1 MSTAVQQRLV
11 ELWKTPRTL
20 HGTLGTV
27 DHKEIGRRYI
37 ATALIFLIVGG
48 LEALAM
54 RLQLA
59 KPGGTL
65 LTPEMYDQIFTM
77 HGMTMIFW
85 YASPILSGFGV
96 FLIPL
101 MIGARDLAFPRL
113 NAFTYWTFLLSGV
126 LLYIGPLL
134 GQAPNDGWYAF
145 APYNERMF
153 SPSYGMDFWNL
164 ALILLTISTVGGAIN
179 FIVTILRLRAPGMT
193 ISRMPLFLY
202 STLTVSFVTLFSLPA
217 LTAVNIFLELDR
229 RWQFRFFDT
238 PHGGNALLW
247 QHVFWFFGH
256 PWVYIIFLPATGMIS
271 MIIPVFSRRPIVG
284 YSYVAAA
291 TVLTG
296 MVGFSVWVHHMFV
309 TGISHLTMSFFSA
322 ASMTISIFTI
332 IQVFAW
338 LATIWK
344 GRPVMTAAMHYAVGF
359 IALIVV
365 GGLDGVASAVLPL
378 DWQITETYW
387 IVSHIHYVL
396 VGANMFPVF
405 AALYYWLPK
414 MTGRRL
420 SERLGKI
427 SFWVMFAGFNLAFF
441 TMHVLG
447 VEGMPRRI
455 YTYVRGL
462 GWGGLNL
469 VVTVGAFILALGI
482 LLTIIN
488 FFWSLKHGQLA
499 GKNPWNADTLE
510 WSTESPPPPYGS
522 VHLPTVASR
531 HPLWDEHEE
540 EHDPDGERILDQGR
554 LTFATTWLDGEPWAV
569 TRMPED
575 TIKPLLAALGFFVI
589 CGAIIFSLG
598 WVVLAA
604 SIFTLIVVAAW
615 LRPTT
620 EDVSA

>member
-1 MSTAVQQRLV
+1 M
-11 ELWKTPRTL
+11 
-20 HGTLGTV
+20 
-27 DHKEIGRRYI
+27 
-37 ATALIFLIVGG
+37 IV
-48 LEALAM
+48 
-54 RLQLA
+54 
-59 KPGGTL
+59 
-65 LTPEMYDQIFTM
+65 
-77 HGMTMIFW
+77 
-85 YASPILSGFGV
+85 
-96 FLIPL
+96 
-101 MIGARDLAFPRL
+101 
-113 NAFTYWTFLLSGV
+113 
-126 LLYIGPLL
+126 
-134 GQAPNDGWYAF
+134 
-145 APYNERMF
+145 
-153 SPSYGMDFWNL
+153 
-164 ALILLTISTVGGAIN
+164 
-179 FIVTILRLRAPGMT
+179 
-193 ISRMPLFLY
+193 
-202 STLTVSFVTLFSLPA
+202 
-217 LTAVNIFLELDR
+217 
-229 RWQFRFFDT
+229 
-238 PHGGNALLW
+238 
-247 QHVFWFFGH
+247 
-256 PWVYIIFLPATGMIS
+256 
-271 MIIPVFSRRPIVG
+271 PVFSRRPIVG
-284 YSYVAAA
+284 YAYVAAA

-296 MVGFSVWVHHMFV
+296 LVGFSVWVHHMFV
-309 TGISHLTMSFFSA
+309 TGMSHLTMSFFSA

-338 LATIWK
+338 LATVWK
-344 GRPVMTAAMHYAVGF
+344 GRPVMTAAMHYAMGF

-414 MTGRRL
+414 MTGRML

-427 SFWVMFAGFNLAFF
+427 SFWVMFVGFNLAFF

-447 VEGMPRRI
+447 VEGMPRRM

-462 GWGGLNL
+462 GWGGLNM
-469 VVTVGAFILALGI
+469 VVTVGAFILAFGI